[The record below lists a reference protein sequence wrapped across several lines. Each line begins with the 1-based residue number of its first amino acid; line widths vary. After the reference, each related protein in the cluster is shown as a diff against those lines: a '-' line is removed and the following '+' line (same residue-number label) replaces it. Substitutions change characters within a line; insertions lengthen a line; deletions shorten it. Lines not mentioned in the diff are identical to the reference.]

1 MAEIIISTVPTTIA
15 TTTKA
20 TTATPTTAA
29 TTKEKATTA
38 AAGQP
43 GERNLRKM
51 ANWRLLVKGK
61 NFKVSNCD
69 FWSCK
74 NTFQFAVK
82 FVAKSSVSWLW
93 WSSG

>member
-38 AAGQP
+38 VAGQP

-51 ANWRLLVKGK
+51 AN
-61 NFKVSNCD
+61 
-69 FWSCK
+69 
-74 NTFQFAVK
+74 
-82 FVAKSSVSWLW
+82 
-93 WSSG
+93 